1 MKIEEIVQPW
11 YHLFVD
17 VDELTL
23 FELLLAA
30 NYMDVAPLVD
40 LAWLAVAIIIKVGCV
55 LWCLSL
61 W

>member
-1 MKIEEIVQPW
+1 
-11 YHLFVD
+11 VD
-17 VDELTL
+17 IDELTL

-30 NYMDVAPLVD
+30 SYMDVEPLVD
-40 LAWLAVAIIIKVGCV
+40 LVWLAIAIIIKVGCV